1 MVLERGREIAQH
13 RIVLGRQRD
22 QVDRIGRHDLLLAPV
37 QILQAHAHVQ
47 RRADVQA
54 DGQAVQLAHDDVLQ
68 AAPHQLLAVL
78 EHLRPDE
85 AGDIV
90 DMQPGAPGLDLRE
103 LGADGPAEAVLAGLE
118 HHHVDAVGGAIGEFR
133 ALAGL
138 EVEPVAFAL
147 LGLGVLH
154 DLGNRDVEDLVA
166 VVGAGEALEHRGD
179 RARIALGHLGLD
191 VDVREHAPGNRVL
204 QAERVDQVL
213 QGVLDRGDACDRA
226 VHRVGAD
233 DDVAGGVGEGVEDL
247 PDHVVGMVRG
257 RVGLDARA
265 HVALRP
271 HPGARDHVE
280 DLLAQRDQL
289 LIVHQLRDTA
299 DRVAGQP
306 IHHAFDVGLGR
317 GQEKLLEPA
326 HGPVLDVGVLGLVR
340 GLPDQALQLVHQQRV
355 LVQIPDLRVGEEC
368 PGVRTRRLVRGGHPD
383 RLIPLLEVVG
393 GAEQLPIERLVEAAL
408 DPADIGEDVLAR
420 RDLRAPRWCRRRTPP
435 WRRPGSP
442 QARHRPL
449 PPVTRNCRLDIR
461 SSPCDGRSSYG
472 NRRMAASP
480 LGRVLTLQGVGQR
493 ERVAS
498 RERGLKTMGSARP

>member
-1 MVLERGREIAQH
+1 MCSVEQTSRPMGRPCSLPMTMSSRQH
-13 RIVLGRQRD
+13 RTSCWRSLNTSGPMKPATSLTWSQAPLGWTFASSAPTARLKPYLRD
-22 QVDRIGRHDLLLAPV
+22 F
-37 QILQAHAHVQ
+37 
-47 RRADVQA
+47 
-54 DGQAVQLAHDDVLQ
+54 
-68 AAPHQLLAVL
+68 
-78 EHLRPDE
+78 
-85 AGDIV
+85 
-90 DMQPGAPGLDLRE
+90 
-103 LGADGPAEAVLAGLE
+103 E

-147 LGLGVLH
+147 LGLGILH

-213 QGVLDRGDACDRA
+213 QRVLDRGDACDRA
-226 VHRVGAD
+226 VDRVGAD

-257 RVGLDARA
+257 RVGLDART

-299 DRVAGQP
+299 DRVAGEP

-326 HGPVLDVGVLGLVR
+326 HGPVLDLGVLGLVR

-355 LVQIPDLRVGEEC
+355 LVQIPDLRVGEER

-383 RLIPLLEVVG
+383 RLIALLEVVG
-393 GAEQLPIERLVEAAL
+393 GAEQLPVERLVEAAL
-408 DPADIGEDVLAR
+408 DPADIGEHVLAR
-420 RDLRAPRWCRRRTPP
+420 RHLRAPRWCPRRTPP
-435 WRRPGSP
+435 WRRPCSP
-442 QARHRPL
+442 QGRRWPL
-449 PPVTRNCRLDIR
+449 PP
-461 SSPCDGRSSYG
+461 
-472 NRRMAASP
+472 
-480 LGRVLTLQGVGQR
+480 
-493 ERVAS
+493 
-498 RERGLKTMGSARP
+498 